1 LDFVF
6 SDGDGKYDNGGGKDY
21 HSPVAAE
28 DGSTTEIDHVAE
40 REAALEAQY
49 GAHDEAGA
57 VRAGKR
63 AERAFLAQQGFTQKA
78 AANMA
83 VAKVVTLPANPR
95 AGRVGTPGCQ
105 MGYIGPYTGYHQ
117 LNRVLTAK

>member
-1 LDFVF
+1 MDFVF

-49 GAHDEAGA
+49 GAHDEAGLTSHLTVLLRRGA
-57 VRAGKR
+57 TDRGVV
-63 AERAFLAQQGFTQKA
+63 
-78 AANMA
+78 AN
-83 VAKVVTLPANPR
+83 VSS
-95 AGRVGTPGCQ
+95 
-105 MGYIGPYTGYHQ
+105 
-117 LNRVLTAK
+117 